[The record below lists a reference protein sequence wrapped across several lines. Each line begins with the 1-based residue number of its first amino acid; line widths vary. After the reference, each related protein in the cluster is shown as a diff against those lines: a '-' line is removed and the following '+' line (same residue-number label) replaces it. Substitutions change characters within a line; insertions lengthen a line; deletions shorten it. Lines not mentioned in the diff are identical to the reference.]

1 MSMLNNVKLVRVPKP
16 QFKKYLY
23 DPSEFKLD
31 YDDCLAHPDEKTILR
46 VDFWEDILNLLEDAI
61 LKKEGGGRY
70 SYKKETIDKVFFSG
84 ELMHW
89 DMYYHYLKPKEVKEI
104 ARLLINLTRNDFK
117 EVFDIDL
124 LQCTESFSLLEDG
137 SEDEKGIFN
146 DLMST
151 IEELQRFYA
160 FAAVNKEGLITFRI

>member
-70 SYKKETIDKVFFSG
+70 SYK
-84 ELMHW
+84 
-89 DMYYHYLKPKEVKEI
+89 
-104 ARLLINLTRNDFK
+104 RLLIK
-117 EVFDIDL
+117 
-124 LQCTESFSLLEDG
+124 CSLVE
-137 SEDEKGIFN
+137 N
-146 DLMST
+146 
-151 IEELQRFYA
+151 
-160 FAAVNKEGLITFRI
+160 